1 MMAWPGSIM
10 FADVRKDI
18 RFLILTMLTY
28 NPSTMCGNSQ
38 EYPKNTV
45 RGRVCLG
52 LRLDWDLNSTKETS
66 DIYVKPRSVAS
77 PFFKVEETLLGLTL
91 KSGHLGLRLIVLA
104 LTIGWFSFMCYI
116 INR

>member
-1 MMAWPGSIM
+1 
-10 FADVRKDI
+10 
-18 RFLILTMLTY
+18 MLDFD
-28 NPSTMCGNSQ
+28 NDWLLRPSTICENSQ

-77 PFFKVEETLLGLTL
+77 LFFKVKVEETLLGMTL
-91 KSGHLGLRLIVLA
+91 KSGHLGLFL
-104 LTIGWFSFMCYI
+104 G
-116 INR
+116 